1 MAHRTAERRIRVPV
15 AHSAWRWMAFA
26 HWRVE
31 PGAVQ
36 ALLPRG
42 LEVDTYD
49 GAAWLSLTPFELADV
64 RPGLPGLHG
73 VDRGWSTL
81 ETNLRTYVR
90 RPGGPDGL
98 WFLSLDVENVLAVAG
113 ARLGVGA
120 PYFRAD
126 LTLRREA
133 GTVAYSGRR
142 IGSDADYAIVLRPGE
157 PIEPDPLEVWLTSR
171 WRAYTR
177 HLGRLWMLPVEHEP
191 WPLRAAEVLE
201 LRETVT
207 DAAGFEA
214 LGAPDLVHWS
224 EGVRRVRS
232 GAPRPCA

>member
-1 MAHRTAERRIRVPV
+1 
-15 AHSAWRWMAFA
+15 
-26 HWRVE
+26 
-31 PGAVQ
+31 
-36 ALLPRG
+36 
-42 LEVDTYD
+42 
-49 GAAWLSLTPFELADV
+49 V
-64 RPGLPGLHG
+64 RPGLPGSG
-73 VDRGWSTL
+73 RIDRGWTTL

-90 RPGGPDGL
+90 GPGGADGL
-98 WFLSLDVENVLAVAG
+98 WFLSLDIDNVLAVAG
-113 ARLGVGA
+113 ARAAVGA

-126 LTLRREA
+126 LTLRRDA
-133 GTVAYSGRR
+133 GTIAYAGRR
-142 IGSDADYAIVLRPGE
+142 LGADAAYEVVLRPGE

-177 HLGRLWMLPVEHEP
+177 HLGRLVMLPVEHEP

-207 DAAGFEA
+207 AAAGFEA
-214 LGAPDLVHWS
+214 LGSPDLVHWS